1 MPASAEKQPAWQMCK
16 PPVRGSGGD
25 LAHAPGYAGH
35 VRTCHVQ
42 LWWQRPA
49 AALTERRMRHQLA
62 VACHPPALAP
72 DDGTR
77 RNDSPGTG
85 CNNSVVDPA
94 LCLHYWHAVKA
105 GRPWLTGGL
114 SWPVMESTRA
124 PARGTRAPRSAP
136 GMAQPQTPS
145 GCGSRQDRPVA
156 CLSSCDEALLP
167 ATRWRCPEE
176 RPTPATPCRWFRR
189 KLCGELFVFC
199 LNKIP
204 LETTLFRLW

>member
-1 MPASAEKQPAWQMCK
+1 
-16 PPVRGSGGD
+16 
-25 LAHAPGYAGH
+25 
-35 VRTCHVQ
+35 
-42 LWWQRPA
+42 
-49 AALTERRMRHQLA
+49 MRHQLA

-94 LCLHYWHAVKA
+94 LCLHYLHAVKA

-124 PARGTRAPRSAP
+124 RARGTRAPRSAP

-204 LETTLFRLW
+204 SKPHFFDSGEYEKRCLRKSISRRLFSSLFLLICLVSKMFTLRMIVQRMILKNY

>member
-1 MPASAEKQPAWQMCK
+1 MYSHNGHGIVARLCK
-16 PPVRGSGGD
+16 TYNGGNATNFISTGPVLLRPRYPVPFSGPVR
-25 LAHAPGYAGH
+25 PM
-35 VRTCHVQ
+35 RTS
-42 LWWQRPA
+42 
-49 AALTERRMRHQLA
+49 
-62 VACHPPALAP
+62 P

-124 PARGTRAPRSAP
+124 RARGTRAPRSAP

>member
-1 MPASAEKQPAWQMCK
+1 MLPRAASRPVPGACHPRSSLRCPRSSRRHACWPASADKQPAWQMCM
-16 PPVRGSGGD
+16 PPVRGSGSD
-25 LAHAPGYAGH
+25 LAHAPGSAGH
-35 VRTCHVQ
+35 VCTCHVQ

-49 AALTERRMRHQLA
+49 AALTERRMRHQVA

-94 LCLHYWHAVKA
+94 LCLHYLHAVKA

-124 PARGTRAPRSAP
+124 RARDTCASLSARH
-136 GMAQPQTPS
+136 G
-145 GCGSRQDRPVA
+145 
-156 CLSSCDEALLP
+156 P
-167 ATRWRCPEE
+167 ATDAQRVWLSPGQ
-176 RPTPATPCRWFRR
+176 TS
-189 KLCGELFVFC
+189 C
-199 LNKIP
+199 LP
-204 LETTLFRLW
+204 VLVR

>member
-1 MPASAEKQPAWQMCK
+1 
-16 PPVRGSGGD
+16 
-25 LAHAPGYAGH
+25 
-35 VRTCHVQ
+35 VQ
-42 LWWQRPA
+42 LWWQWPA

-94 LCLHYWHAVKA
+94 LCLHYLHAVKA

-124 PARGTRAPRSAP
+124 RARGTRAPRSAP

-189 KLCGELFVFC
+189 KLCGEFRELFVFC

>member
-1 MPASAEKQPAWQMCK
+1 MCRSCSEIHSPMRYEVTISK
-16 PPVRGSGGD
+16 ISGLRRPGARPPGPPGSIN
-25 LAHAPGYAGH
+25 
-35 VRTCHVQ
+35 C
-42 LWWQRPA
+42 
-49 AALTERRMRHQLA
+49 LTSHLKY
-62 VACHPPALAP
+62 LF
-72 DDGTR
+72 DT
-77 RNDSPGTG
+77 
-85 CNNSVVDPA
+85 
-94 LCLHYWHAVKA
+94 L
-105 GRPWLTGGL
+105 
-114 SWPVMESTRA
+114 
-124 PARGTRAPRSAP
+124 RGTRAPRSAP

-204 LETTLFRLW
+204 SKPHFFDSGEYEKRCLRKSISRRSFLPFSY